1 MPDAKKCSKYKF
13 VRFAEPNTKSRRSA
27 TTSSFAGGRR
37 GVTKGIKRGL
47 KGSSVAI
54 KRGKSDT
61 LLKGG
66 DEYSKEAMVAS
77 PSESSLAIAP
87 VLGSGH
93 GYGMD
98 TMSYSSSN
106 EMSDNELVIDS

>member
-1 MPDAKKCSKYKF
+1 MAK
-13 VRFAEPNTKSRRSA
+13 
-27 TTSSFAGGRR
+27 GGSIR
-37 GVTKGIKRGL
+37 RGL
-47 KGSSVAI
+47 KASSVAM
-54 KRGKSDT
+54 KRGKSSSDT
-61 LLKGG
+61 LLKGS
-66 DEYSKEAMVAS
+66 DEYTREMMVAS